1 MRPQPFSTRSFVPV
15 LLFLL
20 GAGCRPK
27 VVDEAPPPALPAV
40 SVTTTTVVDRAMPR
54 FLVLTGSLTPNES
67 SDVAANA
74 SGAVLD
80 TFVERGSMVD
90 KGFVLARLDARNAA
104 LGAAEASAVLGQ
116 AKAQLE
122 VAQTECARVE
132 KLYQAGA
139 LSGLEYDK
147 QHGAC
152 TTALWAAKTA
162 EARVATASKG
172 LVDASVRAPFAGM
185 IAERY
190 VTAGEYVQP
199 SSKVARVVAIDPLRL
214 EIIVPEASV
223 SLVKVGLAVE
233 FTVATFPKE
242 VFKGSIR
249 YIGPSLQ
256 VGSRSLM
263 VEAVA
268 PNADKRLRPG
278 MFARARLAL
287 GDVEAPVVPTNAI
300 VVDGNLRRAFF
311 VVEGRIEERL
321 LRLGAERD
329 GFFAVDEG
337 AKKGDKVVAPVTPD
351 VRDGAKVK

>member
-1 MRPQPFSTRSFVPV
+1 MR
-15 LLFLL
+15 LLTALTCSAACL
-20 GAGCRPK
+20 VAGCKPK
-27 VVDEAPPPALPAV
+27 AVVEAAPPAVPSV
-40 SVTTTTVVDRAMPR
+40 SVTSATVVERPMPR
-54 FLVLTGSLTPNES
+54 FLVLTGSLSPNEA

-74 SGAVLD
+74 SGAVLE

-90 KGFVLARLDARNAA
+90 KGFVLARLDSRNAA
-104 LGAAEASAVLGQ
+104 LGAAEASAALGQ

-152 TTALWAAKTA
+152 TTALWAAKAA

-214 EIIVPEASV
+214 EIVVPEASV
-223 SLVKVGLAVE
+223 ALVKIGLAVE
-233 FTVATFPKE
+233 FTVAAFPKE

-249 YIGPSLQ
+249 YIGPTLQ
-256 VGSRSLM
+256 VGSRSLV

-278 MFARARLAL
+278 MFATARLNL
-287 GDVEAPVVPTNAI
+287 GDFDAAVVPTSAV
-300 VVDGNLRRAFF
+300 VVDGALRRAFF
-311 VVEGRIEERL
+311 VVDGRIEERL

-329 GFFAVDEG
+329 GLFAVEEG
-337 AKKGDKVVAPVTPD
+337 AKKGDKVVSPVTPD